1 MKLNKKVLSLIMAVV
16 MILSLCTVAFATEA
30 TTTYDKPTESE
41 SVTSISGISSV
52 TVNGTTAAYYQ
63 DDNTGIDEDDAK
75 TYIRATVAG
84 TDYNLESATVIITTT
99 GSAPTVK
106 LGSTTTTAESSSGNA
121 YTYSLNMLN
130 KAYTVTVGTKSYT
143 LAAGLNKTNGPVEM
157 PTYEA
162 DDEDADPLRIDAMT
176 IGGATGT
183 ITMNI
188 IQNPYMGNP
197 YYDMWTSSSYKV
209 KAAMSGTPTRS
220 ALAASINVPTGT
232 SVSHAGC
239 VDRAITGNGTAQG
252 CTLDLTS
259 DTTLTTTYGDYSR
272 TYYVVATDENNIS
285 VNVGID
291 FTEALDSEAY
301 KTNSDVKGRVDTLI
315 GQCKIFF
322 GNKGVETT
330 DAEKLAKLPTH
341 GEITVPAGTTA
352 MGVMRMFAVKYEYE
366 SEVPEN
372 CTYMAK
378 LNGVGEFTFGSYS
391 GWMYSDNPTW
401 NTETGAALYT
411 TWRTPAVGGAN
422 YVLTEGS
429 NICWFIC
436 CNYMHHPWQ

>member
-1 MKLNKKVLSLIMAVV
+1 MKLNKRVLSLIMAVV
-16 MILSLCTVAFATEA
+16 MVLSLCTVAFATDS
-30 TTTYDKPTESE
+30 TSTTYEKPKRSS
-41 SVTSISGISSV
+41 SVDSISGISSV
-52 TVNGTTAAYYQ
+52 TVNTATAAYYR
-63 DDNTGIDEDDAK
+63 DNNTGTSDESPV
-75 TYIRATVAG
+75 YIRATVAG
-84 TDYNLESATVIITTT
+84 TDYNLAAATVVITTT
-99 GSAPTVK
+99 GNEPTVK
-106 LGSTTTTAESSSGNA
+106 LGDTTISKTSSSGNA

-143 LAAGLNKTNGPVEM
+143 LAAGLTKTETPVSV
-157 PTYEA
+157 PNT
-162 DDEDADPLRIDAMT
+162 DPLRIDAMT

-183 ITMNI
+183 ITMNVV
-188 IQNPYMGNP
+188 QNPYMGNP

-209 KAAMSGTPTRS
+209 KAAMSGTQTRS
-220 ALAASINVPTGT
+220 DLDAAITIPTGAT
-232 SVSHAGC
+232 VTNTGC
-239 VDRAITGNGTAQG
+239 SKNTVVGNGASQNLK
-252 CTLDLTS
+252 LDLTS
-259 DTTLTTTYGDYSR
+259 NTILTVTYGDYSR
-272 TYYVVATDENNIS
+272 NYYIVATDANTIS
-285 VNVGID
+285 VKVGID

-301 KTNSDVKGRVDTLI
+301 KTKTDVKNRVDKLI

-330 DAEKLAKLPTH
+330 DTEKLAELPTH

-352 MGVMRMFAVKYEYE
+352 MGIMRMFAVKYEYG

-378 LNGVGEFTFGSYS
+378 LNGVGEFTFGNYS

-401 NTETGAALYT
+401 DTETGEALYT
-411 TWRTPAVGGAN
+411 TWRTPAVGGAD
-422 YVLTEGS
+422 YVLTQNS

>member
-1 MKLNKKVLSLIMAVV
+1 MKLNKRVLSLIMAVV
-16 MILSLCTVAFATEA
+16 MVLSLCTVAFATDS
-30 TTTYDKPTESE
+30 TTTEYDAPND
-41 SVTSISGISSV
+41 SVTLTQITGISSV
-52 TVNGTTAAYYQ
+52 TVNGSTAQYYR
-63 DDNTGIDEDDAK
+63 DDNTGVS
-75 TYIRATVAG
+75 TSSPVYIRATVAG
-84 TDYNLESATVIITTT
+84 TDYNLESATVVITTT

-106 LGSTTTTAESSSGNA
+106 LGDTTIDKDSSSGNA

-130 KAYTVTVGTKSYT
+130 KAYTVTVDSNSYT
-143 LAAGLNKTNGPVEM
+143 LAAGLTKTTDSAL
-157 PTYEA
+157 PTT
-162 DDEDADPLRIDAMT
+162 DPLRIDAMT
-176 IGGATGT
+176 IGGAAGT
-183 ITMNI
+183 ITMTI
-188 IQNPYMGNP
+188 VQNPFMGNP
-197 YYDMWTSSSYKV
+197 YYDMWTSVSYKV

-239 VDRAITGNGTAQG
+239 VDRAITGNGTAQD
-252 CTLDLTS
+252 CILNLTS
-259 DTTLTTTYGDYSR
+259 NTTLTTTYGNYSR
-272 TYYVVATDENNIS
+272 LYYVVATDENTIS
-285 VNVGID
+285 VKVGID
-291 FTEALDSEAY
+291 FTEAVASTEY
-301 KTNSDVKGRVDTLI
+301 KTDTDVRGRVDTLI
-315 GQCKIFF
+315 NQCKIFF

-330 DAEKLAKLPTH
+330 DAETLAKLPTH

-352 MGVMRMFAVKYEYE
+352 MGIMRMFAVKYEYE

-372 CTYMAK
+372 CTYMAT
-378 LNGVGEFTFGSYS
+378 LNEVGEFTFGSYS

-436 CNYMHHPWQ
+436 CNYIHHPWQ